1 VSNESTDEAPEI
13 RKFSTFTG
21 VFVPTLL
28 TILGVIMYVRLGW
41 VVGHA
46 GLAGTFLILTLAIGI
61 TICTGLSLA
70 SIATNTRIGAGGPYA
85 LITRSLGLEVGGSI
99 GIPLYLSRPL
109 GIAMYVFGFREGWL
123 WVFETHDPLL
133 VDLIVF
139 VALFGLAYLSADLA
153 FRVQYLIIAVIVL
166 SIAMILLSKQTISP
180 EGGDIN
186 WWGESMDFSD
196 RSSGLSFW
204 VVFAVFFPA
213 TTGILAGANM
223 SGDLENPRRAI
234 PVGTLWAIGVSTI
247 LYFGLAVWLARAGD
261 SETLQNNTNFLME
274 ESFWGHGVLAGML
287 GATFSS
293 ALAGAVGG
301 PRILMAMGEN
311 RILPRSKWLAKTTR
325 SGEPRNSILLTAALT
340 FGCLMFR
347 DLNAIAPLVT
357 MFFLITYLMI
367 NVVLLIER
375 SLGLVS
381 FRPTLT
387 IPWIIPLVGAI
398 GCIFAMVI
406 VNPTFALIALGV
418 SVAVYIW
425 IQRRHTDEQPEDVRS
440 SIFIALAEWAAAKVE
455 QLGGSQNVRAWKPNI
470 MLPIQDSKSIDD
482 EFQFLVDVCSPEGS
496 VKVLGIAPEGR
507 NDDIKRPVTELSTR
521 FRDAGVFSRYA
532 VIGSDSFTAGVQDGL
547 EALQGAFFRPNM
559 LFLSLPD
566 DAEWHSR
573 FGKLIVNAQEA
584 RVGVLFLGGDPHRE
598 DVGHPVVNLY
608 LRPHITG
615 WNVQDAFVHNNLNLT
630 LLMGYRLQQAWGATL
645 NLITV
650 VPTDEE
656 TEAAWEFLGEI
667 VDLAR
672 IPEPADSHVMVGDF
686 RTCAAEAP
694 RASVNIMGLQLDP
707 DFAFMA
713 EMIETTRSRCL
724 FVADSGRESALA

>member
-1 VSNESTDEAPEI
+1 MGDETQTST
-13 RKFSTFTG
+13 KFGTFTG

-28 TILGVIMYVRLGW
+28 TILGVIMYLRLGW

-46 GLAGTFLILTLAIGI
+46 GLAGTFLILALAIGI

-85 LITRSLGLEVGGSI
+85 LISRSLGLEVGGSI

-109 GIAMYVFGFREGWL
+109 GIAMYIFGFREGWL
-123 WVFETHDPLL
+123 WVFETHDPLV
-133 VDLIVF
+133 VDLAVF
-139 VALFGLAYLSADLA
+139 ALLFGLAYLSADLA
-153 FRVQYLIIAVIVL
+153 FRVQYLIMGVIVL
-166 SIAMILLSKQTISP
+166 SLAMIVMSSQTLHP

-186 WWGESMDFSD
+186 WWGESMDFSET
-196 RSSGLSFW
+196 SSGLSFW

-234 PVGTLWAIGVSTI
+234 PVGTLWAIGVSTVI
-247 LYFGLAVWLARAGD
+247 YFVLAVWLARAGD
-261 SETLQNNTNFLME
+261 SETLKSNTNFLME

-311 RILPRSKWLAKTTR
+311 KILPRSKWLAVKTR
-325 SGEPRNSILLTAALT
+325 AGEPRNSILLTAALT
-340 FGCLMFR
+340 LGCLMFR
-347 DLNAIAPLVT
+347 DLNVIAPLVT

-367 NVVLLIER
+367 NVVLLVER
-375 SLGLVS
+375 ALGLVS
-381 FRPTLT
+381 FRPTMH
-387 IPWIIPLVGAI
+387 IPWIIPLLGTV

-406 VNPTFALIALGV
+406 VNPTFALLALGF
-418 SVAVYIW
+418 SFAVYVW
-425 IQRRHTDEQPEDVRS
+425 IQRRHIDERPEDVRS

-455 QLGGSQNVRAWKPNI
+455 QLGGSGTVRAWKPNV
-470 MLPIQDSKSIDD
+470 MLPVRDPDSIDT
-482 EFQFLVDVCSPEGS
+482 EFQFLVDVCNPEGS
-496 VKVLGIAPEGR
+496 VKVVGIAPEGR
-507 NDDIKRPVTELSTR
+507 NADIEQPVHELSRR
-521 FRDAGVFSRYA
+521 FRDAGVFSSYA
-532 VIGSDSFTAGVQDGL
+532 VLGSDKFTDGVLDAL
-547 EALQGAFFRPNM
+547 EALQGAFFRPNI

-566 DAEWHSR
+566 DTERHSR

-584 RVGVLFLGGDPHRE
+584 RVGVLFLGGAPHSE
-598 DVGHPVVNLY
+598 EIGHPVVNLW
-608 LRPHITG
+608 LRPHTSG
-615 WNVQDAFVHNNLNLT
+615 WDVREAFVHNNLNLT

-650 VPTDEE
+650 VDDQSDSL
-656 TEAAWEFLGEI
+656 AAWEFLDEI

-672 IPEPADSHVMVGDF
+672 IPVPAECHVMVGEF
-686 RTCAAEAP
+686 RTCAADAP
-694 RASVNIMGLQLDP
+694 HASVNIMGLQDDP
-707 DFAFMA
+707 DFGFMA
-713 EMIETTRSRCL
+713 EMIHTTRSRCL